1 MPKLNSGI
9 HKAISRRLHL
19 LYDSIVDQGVPDRLA
34 AIVTGADIDPITLTA
49 GSPTVIPASSPPV
62 MPASSPST

>member
-1 MPKLNSGI
+1 MAKLNNGI

-34 AIVTGADIDPITLTA
+34 AIVTSEDSDPVTPAAD
-49 GSPTVIPASSPPV
+49 SPAVMTVTSLAV
-62 MPASSPST
+62 